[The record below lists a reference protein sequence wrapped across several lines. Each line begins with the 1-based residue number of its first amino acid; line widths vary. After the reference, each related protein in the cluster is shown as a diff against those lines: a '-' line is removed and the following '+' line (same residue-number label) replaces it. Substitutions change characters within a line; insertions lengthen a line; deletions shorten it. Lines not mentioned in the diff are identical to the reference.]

1 MKMARKESGP
11 TVRKRPAAGTKTGRV
26 WDTADEIT
34 REKRRAAT
42 CREVRERYTAEGGN
56 RNTANTQ
63 YSHWKA
69 DYDNRVAS
77 SDPETPSTPGDVDPR
92 PLKVAPDGR
101 LLIPADMREAMQLGD
116 GGHVIVSVEAGELR
130 VVDQFVSIRQVQ
142 ARMRKYKKPG
152 ESVVDRFLAERRA
165 MWGEE

>member
-1 MKMARKESGP
+1 MATKESGP
-11 TVRKRPAAGTKTGRV
+11 TARKRPAAGTKTGRV

-34 REKRRAAT
+34 REKRRPAT

-69 DYDNRVAS
+69 NYEIRVAS
-77 SDPETPSTPGDVDPR
+77 SDPATPAALEYVDPR

-101 LLIPADMREAMQLGD
+101 LLIPAHLREAMQLEE
-116 GGHVIVSVEAGELR
+116 GGHVVVSVVAGELH
-130 VVDQFVSIRQVQ
+130 VVAQQVSIRRVQ
-142 ARMRKYKKPG
+142 ERMRKYKKPG
-152 ESVVDRFLAERRA
+152 VSEVDRFLAERRA

>member
-1 MKMARKESGP
+1 MATNQNGP
-11 TVRKRPAAGTKTGRV
+11 TARKRPAAGSKTGRV
-26 WDTADEIT
+26 WDTADEIS
-34 REKRRAAT
+34 RDKRRAAT

-63 YSHWKA
+63 YSQWKA

-77 SDPETPSTPGDVDPR
+77 RDPESPAALGDVDPR
-92 PLKVAPDGR
+92 PLRVAPDGR

-116 GGHVIVSVEAGELR
+116 GGHVVVSVEAGELH
-130 VVDQFVSIRQVQ
+130 VVAQQVAIRQVQ
-142 ARMRKYKKPG
+142 DRMRKYRKPG

>member
-1 MKMARKESGP
+1 MARKETAP

-34 REKRRAAT
+34 REQRRAAT

-69 DYDNRVAS
+69 DYDDRGAGRG
-77 SDPETPSTPGDVDPR
+77 PETPSAPGDVEPR

-116 GGHVIVSVEAGELR
+116 GGHVVVSVEAGELH
-130 VVDQFVSIRQVQ
+130 VLAQLVSIRQVQ
-142 ARMRKYKKPG
+142 ERMRKYKKPG
-152 ESVVDRFLAERRA
+152 ESVVDQFLAERRA

>member
-1 MKMARKESGP
+1 MARKQRESP
-11 TVRKRPAAGTKTGRV
+11 VRQRPAAGTKTGRV
-26 WDTADEIT
+26 WDTADAIT

-56 RNTANTQ
+56 PNTANTQ

-69 DYDNRVAS
+69 DHESRGAGHAPAS
-77 SDPETPSTPGDVDPR
+77 PAAPGDVRRR

-101 LLIPADMREAMQLGD
+101 LLIPADMREAMQLRD
-116 GGHVIVSVEAGELR
+116 GGHVIVRVEGGELR
-130 VVDQFVSIRQVQ
+130 IVDRYVSIRQAQ
-142 ARMRKYKKPG
+142 EFMRRFKKPG
-152 ESVVDRFLAERRA
+152 VSMVDEFLAERRA

>member
-1 MKMARKESGP
+1 MASNENGP
-11 TVRKRPAAGTKTGRV
+11 TVRKRPAAGSKTGRV
-26 WDTADEIT
+26 WDTADAIT

-42 CREVRERYTAEGGN
+42 CREVRERYTAEDGN
-56 RNTANTQ
+56 ANTANTQ

>member
-1 MKMARKESGP
+1 M
-11 TVRKRPAAGTKTGRV
+11 RKRPAAGTKTARV
-26 WDTADEIT
+26 WDTADAIT
-34 REKRRAAT
+34 REMGRSAT

-56 RNTANTQ
+56 PNTANTQ

-69 DYDNRVAS
+69 DLDSRGAS
-77 SDPETPSTPGDVDPR
+77 DAPESPAAPGNVRRR

-116 GGHVIVSVEAGELR
+116 GGHVVVHVVDGELR
-130 VVDQFVSIRQVQ
+130 VLAQLVSIRKTQEF
-142 ARMRKYKKPG
+142 MRQFKKPG
-152 ESVVDRFLAERRA
+152 VSVVAEFLAERRA